1 MFSSDAPHA
10 PARLPRRALVT
21 GAARGIGLAIARQLA
36 RDGLQVVATDIDGDA
51 LAQSVHTLQG
61 EGLDVSAEPLNVCR
75 RAQVQS
81 LFARV
86 GPVDVV
92 VNNAGVASQ
101 LLGFRDIGEAELRR
115 TFGVNLS
122 GTFIVA
128 QEAACQMTSG
138 GRIVNIASRGYLGG
152 AGASHYVASK
162 AAVVG
167 LTRAMAIE
175 LRWDG
180 ITVNAVAPGMV
191 DTRMLD
197 DFSAPMRKSLEN
209 REPSGRAADPQT
221 IADAVSFLSS
231 ERAAQINGQVLF
243 VDGGKSVGMPPL

>member
-1 MFSSDAPHA
+1 LAA
-10 PARLPRRALVT
+10 QARPPRKALVT

-36 RDGLQVVATDIDGDA
+36 QDGIQVLATDVDAQA
-51 LAQSVHTLQG
+51 LAMAVSDLAQQG
-61 EGLDVSAEPLNVCR
+61 FAVAGEPLDVCSRAEVRALLHTHGPL
-75 RAQVQS
+75 
-81 LFARV
+81 
-86 GPVDVV
+86 DVV
-92 VNNAGVASQ
+92 VNNAGIASR
-101 LLGFRDIGEAELRR
+101 LLAFGDIAASELRR
-115 TFGVNLS
+115 IFSVNVSGV
-122 GTFIVA
+122 FVVA
-128 QEAACQMTSG
+128 QEAARQMKEG

-175 LRWDG
+175 LRWRG

-197 DFSAPMRKSLEN
+197 DFSAPMRRSLER
-209 REPSGRAADPQT
+209 REPSGSAADPQT
-221 IADAVSFLSS
+221 IADAVAFLSS
-231 ERAAQINGQVLF
+231 ARAAQINGQVLL